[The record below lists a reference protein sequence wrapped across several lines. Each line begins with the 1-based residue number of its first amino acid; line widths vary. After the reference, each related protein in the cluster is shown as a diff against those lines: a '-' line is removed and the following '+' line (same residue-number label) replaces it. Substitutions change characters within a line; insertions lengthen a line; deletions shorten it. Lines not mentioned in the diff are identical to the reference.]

1 MLDNMEHASA
11 PEIDRATAEAIEK
24 ARVVCAR
31 VAGGDL
37 EARITHLAEH
47 PQFADLFNTI
57 NHLIDVNDAFLR
69 ESIASLEYV
78 SRNKYF
84 RRIHEKGMLGSYGH
98 AARVI
103 NGATQAIQDRAEN
116 FKSVVDAFD
125 SKATGVVETVSAAA
139 TELRASAG
147 TMETTAGE
155 TTERATTVAAASEE
169 ASSNVQTVASAGEEL
184 TGSINEIKRRVQTA
198 SDISQIAVKEAQET
212 NETIQALSIAA
223 DKIGAVVKLIN
234 AIAGQTNLL
243 ALNATIEAA
252 RAGDAGKGFA
262 VVASE
267 VKNLATQTA
276 KATEEIGVQVAG
288 IQSATDAAVIA
299 METIGKT
306 IHDIDEIAS
315 DIAHSVEEQAAA
327 TQEIALNVEQAAAGT
342 LEVSSNIQQVMQGA
356 NETGEA
362 AKEVRVASDELSKQA
377 ETLSTEIG
385 NFIHEVRK
393 VI

>member
-1 MLDNMEHASA
+1 MLDNIDNVSTSTLDPMSA
-11 PEIDRATAEAIEK
+11 AAIEK
-24 ARVVCAR
+24 ARKICER
-31 VAGGDL
+31 VTSGDL

-47 PQFADLFNTI
+47 PEFAGLFGAI
-57 NHLIDVNDAFLR
+57 NNLIDINDAFLR
-69 ESIASLEYV
+69 EAIASLQYV
-78 SRNKYF
+78 SRNKYY
-84 RRIHEKGMLGSYGH
+84 RRIHEKGMLGAYGN

-103 NGATQAIQDRAEN
+103 NGATQSIQDRAET

-155 TTERATTVAAASEE
+155 TTERATAVAAASEE

-198 SDISQIAVKEAQET
+198 SDISQIAVKEARET

-276 KATEEIGVQVAG
+276 KATEEIGVQVDG
-288 IQSATDAAVIA
+288 IQSATDAAVKA

-342 LEVSSNIQQVMQGA
+342 SEVSSNIQQVMQGA

-362 AKEVRVASDELSKQA
+362 AKEVLVASDELSKQA

-393 VI
+393 VV